1 MRVLSEHSLG
11 DNREREGHARL
22 MTSDSDSP
30 GTPGTRAVFVTNLV
44 AIAIG
49 LILMIAVPL
58 AGR

>member
-1 MRVLSEHSLG
+1 
-11 DNREREGHARL
+11 

-49 LILMIAVPL
+49 LILMIALPL